1 MLADKSV
8 ENEKIDI
15 FYAVKPLLTKFK
27 EILPD
32 ELLDELSFIRDIIF
46 NVRLIWY

>member
-8 ENEKIDI
+8 ENEKIYI

-32 ELLDELSFIRDIIF
+32 ELLDELFIRDIIF
-46 NVRLIWY
+46 NVRLIGY